1 MSDCSAQRRSA
12 PPHDGPDDVLDPDRD
27 QAREL
32 LLDELQKPE
41 YNRPE
46 SVITKVLGWLMERLN
61 RLIEIIPG
69 SNGLSTL
76 LLGVVL
82 TILVAGIYFA
92 VRGTRRTG
100 RLTDRATGPVL
111 DEVGL
116 TAADYRARASA
127 AARNGDWDRVLLD
140 SYRAIAAG
148 VDERAL
154 LDELPGTTAR
164 EIAVGLHAPFPDHA
178 ADLLEAADAFDA
190 VCYGD
195 QHATQVQAERVRELD
210 RVLAKTRPARLRAGM
225 NG

>member
-1 MSDCSAQRRSA
+1 M
-12 PPHDGPDDVLDPDRD
+12 LDPDRD

-46 SVITKVLGWLMERLN
+46 SFITRALGWLMERLN
-61 RLIEIIPG
+61 GLIEFLPG

-82 TILVAGIYFA
+82 AVVILAAYFA
-92 VRGTRRTG
+92 IRGTRRTR

-111 DEVGL
+111 EEAGL
-116 TAADYRARASA
+116 SAADYRARAGA
-127 AARNGDWDRVLLD
+127 AARAGNWDAVLLD
-140 SYRAIAAG
+140 SYRAIAAD

-164 EIAVGLHAPFPDHA
+164 EIAVGLHGPFPDHGTS
-178 ADLLEAADAFDA
+178 LIEAADAFDA

-195 QHATQVQAERVRELD
+195 QRASQAQAERVRELD
-210 RVLAKTRPARLRAGM
+210 RVLAKTRPVRRPVGAR
-225 NG
+225 